1 MQLEQAIKS
10 VLQQTFT
17 DYEFIIY
24 DDGSDRNVHEYLKE
38 YAKMDKRIILI
49 SDPVNH
55 GLAYSLNTCIN
66 VAKGIYLARMDDD
79 DICEPERFA
88 VQCEFLDHHPEIAFV
103 GCNAKLIDDR
113 GVWGIR
119 QMPEDPDKHSFLRF
133 SPFIHPTVMI
143 RRRVLEGGNTY
154 RCDKNNW
161 RCEDYE
167 LFMRLW
173 KLGHRGYNI
182 QRELFCYREDR
193 HAYKKRKFR
202 YRIDEMLLRRRNFRE
217 LGMSGPFTWFF
228 VIRPLVAGIVPSWLI
243 LQTKRLYHRIHK
255 KADGADNNH
264 ERRNGKETAVVSQ
277 DPKSAAAAV
286 LHIRKTL

>member
-1 MQLEQAIKS
+1 MQSGNTPKISVLMSIYNQKNRVQLEQAIKS

-17 DYEFIIY
+17 NFEFIIY
-24 DDGSDRNVHEYLKE
+24 DDGSDQNVHEYLTE
-38 YAKMDKRIILI
+38 YAQMDNRIILI

-66 VAKGIYLARMDDD
+66 EAKGVYLARMDDD

-88 VQCEFLDHHPEIAFV
+88 VQCEYLDRHPEIAFV
-103 GCNAKLIDDR
+103 GCNAKLIDDK

-119 QMPEDPDKHSFLRF
+119 QMPEHPDKHSFLRY

-143 RRRVLEGGNTY
+143 RRQVLDGGNTY
-154 RCDKNNW
+154 RSDKKTW

-182 QRELFCYREDR
+182 QQELFCYREDR
-193 HAYKKRKFR
+193 YAYKKRKFR
-202 YRIDEMLLRRRNFRE
+202 YRIDEMQLRCRNFKE
-217 LGMSGPFTWFF
+217 LGMSGPSTWLFI
-228 VIRPLVAGIVPSWLI
+228 IRPLVAGIVPSWLI
-243 LQTKRLYHRIHK
+243 LQTKRIYHRIH
-255 KADGADNNH
+255 GN
-264 ERRNGKETAVVSQ
+264 R
-277 DPKSAAAAV
+277 AA
-286 LHIRKTL
+286 

>member
-1 MQLEQAIKS
+1 MQSDNTPKISVIMSIYNQRNRVQLEQAIKS
-10 VLQQTFT
+10 VLQQTYTNF
-17 DYEFIIY
+17 EFIIY
-24 DDGSDRNVHEYLKE
+24 DDGSDQNVHEHLTE
-38 YAKMDKRIILI
+38 YAKMDKRIVLI

-66 VAKGIYLARMDDD
+66 EAKGIYLARMDDD

-88 VQCEFLDHHPEIAFV
+88 VQCEYLDQHPEIAFV
-103 GCNAKLIDDR
+103 GCNAKLIDDK

-119 QMPEDPDKHSFLRF
+119 QMPEHPDKHSFLRF

-143 RRRVLEGGNTY
+143 RRQVLDGGNTY
-154 RCDKNNW
+154 RCDKKTW

-182 QRELFCYREDR
+182 QQELFCYREDR

-202 YRIDEMLLRRRNFRE
+202 YRIDEMQLRYRNFKE
-217 LGMSGPFTWFF
+217 LGMSGPVTWLFI
-228 VIRPLVAGIVPSWLI
+228 IRPLVAAIVPSRMI
-243 LQTKRLYHRIHK
+243 LATKRIYHRMH
-255 KADGADNNH
+255 GS
-264 ERRNGKETAVVSQ
+264 R
-277 DPKSAAAAV
+277 AA
-286 LHIRKTL
+286 

>member
-1 MQLEQAIKS
+1 MQPKNTPKISVIMSVYNQRNKMQLEQAIKS
-10 VLQQTFT
+10 VLRQTFS

-24 DDGSDRNVHEYLKE
+24 DDGSDQNIHDYIAE
-38 YAKMDKRIILI
+38 YAKLDKRIILI

-55 GLAYSLNTCIN
+55 GLAYSLNSCIN
-66 VAKGIYLARMDDD
+66 VAKGLYLARMDDD

-88 VQCEFLDHHPEIAFV
+88 VQCDFLDRHPEIAFV
-103 GCNAKLIDDR
+103 GCNAKLIDDK

-119 QMPEDPDKHSFLRF
+119 KMQEHPDKHAFLRF

-143 RRRVLEGGNTY
+143 RRQVLEGGNTY
-154 RCDKNNW
+154 RCDKKNW

-182 QRELFCYREDR
+182 QQELFCYREDR

-202 YRIDEMLLRRRNFRE
+202 YRIDEMQLRYRNFKE
-217 LGMSGPFTWFF
+217 LGMSGPVTWLFI
-228 VIRPLVAGIVPSWLI
+228 IRPLVAGIVPSWMI
-243 LQTKRLYHRIHK
+243 LKAKHIYHRICRDRV
-255 KADGADNNH
+255 A
-264 ERRNGKETAVVSQ
+264 
-277 DPKSAAAAV
+277 
-286 LHIRKTL
+286 